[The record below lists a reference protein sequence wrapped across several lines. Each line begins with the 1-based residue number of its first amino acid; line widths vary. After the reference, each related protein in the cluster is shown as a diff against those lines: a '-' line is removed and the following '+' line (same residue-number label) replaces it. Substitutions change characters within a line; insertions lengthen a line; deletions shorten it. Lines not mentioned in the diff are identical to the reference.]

1 MYLKNFDEKKNE
13 YIAKTSLSS
22 SASSVKF
29 TKKQPL
35 FVPVQTAVTKQLNQ
49 TSVQRDVQV
58 TDAPP
63 ANHFR
68 KGKEKASY
76 QRTPHVY
83 EAYKK
88 PSKPRVN
95 RHPFGYQQMMGQDPK
110 QWLEKNLPKNVQTPV
125 LTSVHSTASIPDTV
139 ETPSKA
145 LLALE
150 TSMN

>member
-1 MYLKNFDEKKNE
+1 M
-13 YIAKTSLSS
+13 
-22 SASSVKF
+22 
-29 TKKQPL
+29 
-35 FVPVQTAVTKQLNQ
+35 
-49 TSVQRDVQV
+49 

-63 ANHFR
+63 ANQFR

-76 QRTPHVY
+76 QRIPHVY

-95 RHPFGYQQMMGQDPK
+95 KHPFGYQQMMGQDPQ
-110 QWLEKNLPKNVQTPV
+110 QWLEKNIPKNVQTPV
-125 LTSVHSTASIPDTV
+125 LTTVHASATIPDTV

-150 TSMN
+150 TLMN